1 MMYDGDLAMYG
12 DGFEDRVGKSNRE
25 LADELCEKLG
35 IDGAKRACRQN
46 MWYGVLE
53 AIEAEQADALSVPPI
68 GIDGSDEPINLH

>member
-12 DGFEDRVGKSNRE
+12 DGFEDQVGKTNRE

-35 IDGAKRACRQN
+35 IEGAKRACRRN

-68 GIDGSDEPINLH
+68 TFDGNDEPINVH